1 LAGINPA
8 NTLAPASALP
18 VRSISRRVVCFE
30 KNSVVTG
37 ASFLTFEFGREYPS
51 TSPTGTFR

>member
-37 ASFLTFEFGREYPS
+37 ASFLTFGIWTRIS
-51 TSPTGTFR
+51 